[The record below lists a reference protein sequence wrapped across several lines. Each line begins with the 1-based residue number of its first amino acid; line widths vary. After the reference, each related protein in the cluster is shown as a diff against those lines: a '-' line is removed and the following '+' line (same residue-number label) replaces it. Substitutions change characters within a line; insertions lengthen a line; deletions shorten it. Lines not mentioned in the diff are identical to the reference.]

1 MRALTGSIFTLA
13 NVAPLWR
20 RYKSDLL
27 LDPAVPTTGIAVGLV
42 NELVLVSLVALRHI
56 ISTAIGNTLMGR
68 GVPAYAAAVASE
80 FVASCFDVVSDTTI
94 AQLVIQ
100 RADVDDDGNITF
112 QQCVDELNKAL
123 AFVMRR
129 DVELKPAF
137 AKHVDPALAQANP
150 DTKLED
156 LRLVNIGTTV
166 KISLLSDDLS
176 S

>member
-1 MRALTGSIFTLA
+1 MLFRS
-13 NVAPLWR
+13 
-20 RYKSDLL
+20 
-27 LDPAVPTTGIAVGLV
+27 
-42 NELVLVSLVALRHI
+42 
-56 ISTAIGNTLMGR
+56 
-68 GVPAYAAAVASE
+68 
-80 FVASCFDVVSDTTI
+80 VVSDTTI